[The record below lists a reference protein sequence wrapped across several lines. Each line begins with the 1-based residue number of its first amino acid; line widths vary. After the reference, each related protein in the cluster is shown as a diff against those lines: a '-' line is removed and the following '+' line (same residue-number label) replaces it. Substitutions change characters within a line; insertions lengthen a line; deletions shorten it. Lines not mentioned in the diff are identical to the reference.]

1 MAPRISTI
9 WVLVA
14 VALSVIAFFGYHIF
28 QAYSQPTEESFPK
41 PVNLMGTENPMI
53 AQQAPVYIKPHPT
66 PVPQVPAQTEED
78 LRETRPVNQTPPEI
92 YYPEPEAVDPYETSQ
107 HNDAYFGDN
116 LRHPEQMMEM
126 APPVSTGNVVSSG
139 LGSHVTYQGG
149 NDGNVFDP
157 EMAQNGG
164 EFMSGI
170 VAFDGSDGGGIGYSA
185 L

>member
-9 WVLVA
+9 WVLIA

-28 QAYSQPTEESFPK
+28 QAYGQPKEEALPT
-41 PVNLMGTENPMI
+41 PINQMATANPMVS
-53 AQQAPVYIKPHPT
+53 QQAPVYMKPHPI

-116 LRHPEQMMEM
+116 LRHPEQMMEA
-126 APPVSTGNVVSSG
+126 APPVSTGNIVSSG
-139 LGSHVTYQGG
+139 LGAHVTYQGG
-149 NDGNVFDP
+149 NDGNTFDP

-170 VAFDGSDGGGIGYSA
+170 VAFDGSDGGGIGYSS